1 MSLSTDADVAAAE
14 GDLAALRVH
23 ADRLADGFV
32 KRRLARHLETVADE
46 VAAARRAL
54 AAAAG
59 DAPTSAA
66 AAAARTEARRALAA
80 AAGAGVPRSPAEATA
95 VALHFALLAVAGD
108 SLRAVGAGAAAA
120 VPGFAPRASELPAAN
135 RLPADWRRDD
145 GGRFQY
151 RSTSGEALELAL
163 DAARGVLRVALASRT
178 RGVLHSGE
186 LAVGA
191 DAADGL
197 LALADFERLAAYARG
212 VLPRLAAPAPAP
224 APAPRRPPAPAV
236 PGFAPAAP
244 RRPAPPAPLA
254 PYPDDGSGLL
264 VGPGHP
270 AFGGG
275 AVDPL
280 GAGRFRPRFDP
291 IGPGGPGIPGPFGP
305 GGLAGPRRP
314 RLPGEPDDDHLRV
327 PGRPGDGF
335 GGGDPFI

>member
-54 AAAAG
+54 APAGG

-151 RSTSGEALELAL
+151 RSTSGEALEDCCEVCDQECFGGTTAT
-163 DAARGVLRVALASRT
+163 AA
-178 RGVLHSGE
+178 
-186 LAVGA
+186 
-191 DAADGL
+191 AADDETEQLSGR
-197 LALADFERLAAYARG
+197 EWARQWAG
-212 VLPRLAAPAPAP
+212 FTPA
-224 APAPRRPPAPAV
+224 R
-236 PGFAPAAP
+236 
-244 RRPAPPAPLA
+244 
-254 PYPDDGSGLL
+254 
-264 VGPGHP
+264 
-270 AFGGG
+270 
-275 AVDPL
+275 
-280 GAGRFRPRFDP
+280 
-291 IGPGGPGIPGPFGP
+291 
-305 GGLAGPRRP
+305 
-314 RLPGEPDDDHLRV
+314 
-327 PGRPGDGF
+327 
-335 GGGDPFI
+335 

>member
-54 AAAAG
+54 AAAGG

-163 DAARGVLRVALASRT
+163 DAARGALRVALASRT

-224 APAPRRPPAPAV
+224 APAPP
-236 PGFAPAAP
+236 
-244 RRPAPPAPLA
+244 
-254 PYPDDGSGLL
+254 
-264 VGPGHP
+264 
-270 AFGGG
+270 GGG
-275 AVDPL
+275 
-280 GAGRFRPRFDP
+280 F
-291 IGPGGPGIPGPFGP
+291 IITNS
-305 GGLAGPRRP
+305 
-314 RLPGEPDDDHLRV
+314 RLPKGPN
-327 PGRPGDGF
+327 F
-335 GGGDPFI
+335 WGGNFRRRNF

>member
-163 DAARGVLRVALASRT
+163 DAARGALRVALASRT

-191 DAADGL
+191 AAADGL
-197 LALADFERLAAYARG
+197 LGLADFCLLYTSPS
-212 VLPRLAAPAPAP
+212 PR
-224 APAPRRPPAPAV
+224 
-236 PGFAPAAP
+236 
-244 RRPAPPAPLA
+244 
-254 PYPDDGSGLL
+254 DGLL
-264 VGPGHP
+264 SRMPSS
-270 AFGGG
+270 A
-275 AVDPL
+275 
-280 GAGRFRPRFDP
+280 
-291 IGPGGPGIPGPFGP
+291 
-305 GGLAGPRRP
+305 
-314 RLPGEPDDDHLRV
+314 
-327 PGRPGDGF
+327 
-335 GGGDPFI
+335 

>member
-1 MSLSTDADVAAAE
+1 MLAPPPKRTRPGAAASPPRPRRPVAATPH
-14 GDLAALRVH
+14 D
-23 ADRLADGFV
+23 
-32 KRRLARHLETVADE
+32 
-46 VAAARRAL
+46 
-54 AAAAG
+54 
-59 DAPTSAA
+59 
-66 AAAARTEARRALAA
+66 EARPARSRSSAWW
-80 AAGAGVPRSPAEATA
+80 SPAAQATA

-224 APAPRRPPAPAV
+224 APAP
-236 PGFAPAAP
+236 
-244 RRPAPPAPLA
+244 LA

-335 GGGDPFI
+335 GGGAAAEGRVARADE

>member
-1 MSLSTDADVAAAE
+1 MSLSTEADVAAAE

-46 VAAARRAL
+46 VGAARRAL
-54 AAAAG
+54 AAGG

-66 AAAARTEARRALAA
+66 AAAARTEARRALAT

-108 SLRAVGAGAAAA
+108 ALRAVGAGAAAA

-186 LAVGA
+186 LAVGSA
-191 DAADGL
+191 AADGL
-197 LALADFERLAAYARG
+197 LGLADFERLAAYARG

>member
-1 MSLSTDADVAAAE
+1 MSLSSEADVAAAE

-54 AAAAG
+54 AAAGG

-80 AAGAGVPRSPAEATA
+80 AAGAGAPRSPAEATA

-108 SLRAVGAGAAAA
+108 ALRAVGAGAAAA

-135 RLPADWRRDD
+135 RLPADWRRAD

-163 DAARGVLRVALASRT
+163 DAARGALRVALASRT

-186 LAVGA
+186 LAVGGA
-191 DAADGL
+191 AADGL

-212 VLPRLAAPAPAP
+212 VLPRLAAPAPA
-224 APAPRRPPAPAV
+224 
-236 PGFAPAAP
+236 
-244 RRPAPPAPLA
+244 PAPLA